1 MIENLPKA
9 MIKKGSLSQ
18 VLHRFGRLTP
28 PNSNMRIISVIFQGA
43 VITEGF
49 GK

>member
-9 MIKKGSLSQ
+9 MIKRGSLSQ

-28 PNSNMRIISVIFQGA
+28 PNSNMLIIYAISQGE
-43 VITEGF
+43 VITAGF